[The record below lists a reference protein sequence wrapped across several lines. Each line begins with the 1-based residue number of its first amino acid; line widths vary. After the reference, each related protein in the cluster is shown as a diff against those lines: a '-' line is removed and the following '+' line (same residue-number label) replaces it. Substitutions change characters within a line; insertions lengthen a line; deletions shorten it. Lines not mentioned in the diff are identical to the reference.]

1 MLSPEYLRRI
11 TEGSE
16 QIAEELH
23 QYIIS
28 EIVSRMIARIG
39 RGEDYILTNAD
50 AWRIRTL
57 QESGELLED
66 ILAELSKYTK
76 REQQELLEA
85 FEDAGITAMS
95 YDDKIYKAA
104 GLSPVPLEQSPTMI
118 RLMER
123 NMLATMGEWKNFTR
137 TTASVA
143 QRLYIEQCDI
153 AYNHVMTGAV
163 GYTQAIKEAVNNVV
177 SDGVYVEYINKETG
191 KKRRDTI
198 ETAVARSVRTGVA
211 QACAD
216 IQLTRM
222 KEMGYGLVLTS
233 AHIGSRPSHEVWQ
246 GQVFSIDWE
255 KLKEIKPEFFQER
268 DTPEYR
274 RMLEQKAIH
283 YPDFIE
289 NCHYG
294 EADGICGVNC
304 RHHFSVWVEGM
315 PNPYAELSAQD
326 KADKGKQYEKEQRQR
341 AYERRIRKTKR
352 EVLGLQAGVDN
363 APNEKSK
370 FALQQDLDRKSYLLQ
385 KQNAAYKDYCKQNDL
400 RELQDRLMIAKWKRQ
415 NAAKA
420 RGAAK
425 RYKTAKG
432 IKTDKI
438 NL

>member
-1 MLSPEYLRRI
+1 MLSPEYLRQI

-28 EIVSRMIARIG
+28 EIVSRMMARIG

-66 ILAELSKYTK
+66 ILAELSRYTK

-85 FEDAGITAMS
+85 FEDAGITAMN
-95 YDDKIYKAA
+95 YDDKVYKAA
-104 GLSPVPLEQSPTMI
+104 GLSPVPLEQSPAMI

-123 NMLATMGEWKNFTR
+123 NMNHCLGDWKNFTR
-137 TTASVA
+137 TTASAA
-143 QRLYIEQCDI
+143 QRLYIEQCDL

-177 SDGVYVEYINKETG
+177 SDGVYVEYISKETG

-211 QACAD
+211 QATGD
-216 IQLTRM
+216 ISLKRM
-222 KEMGYGLVLTS
+222 EEMDWDLVLVSAHMGARTGDGGENPGNHSFWQGKIYSRSGKSKKFPPFSVTGYGTASGLS
-233 AHIGSRPSHEVWQ
+233 
-246 GQVFSIDWE
+246 
-255 KLKEIKPEFFQER
+255 
-268 DTPEYR
+268 
-274 RMLEQKAIH
+274 
-283 YPDFIE
+283 
-289 NCHYG
+289 
-294 EADGICGVNC
+294 GVNC
-304 RHHFSVWVEGM
+304 RHSFSPSDGEF
-315 PNPYAELSAQD
+315 NPYAGLSEQD

-341 AYERRIRKTKR
+341 TYERRIRKTKR

-363 APNEKSK
+363 APNEKAK
-370 FALQQDLDRKSYLLQ
+370 FALRQDLDRKSFLLQ

-400 RELQDRLMIAKWKRQ
+400 RELQDRLMIAKWNRQ

-432 IKTDKI
+432 ID
-438 NL
+438 

>member
-1 MLSPEYLRRI
+1 MLSPEYLRQI

-28 EIVSRMIARIG
+28 EIVSRMMARIG

-85 FEDAGITAMS
+85 FEDAGITAMN
-95 YDDKIYKAA
+95 YDDKVYKAA
-104 GLSPVPLEQSPTMI
+104 GLSPVPLEQSPAMI

-123 NMLATMGEWKNFTR
+123 NMNHCLGDWKNFTR
-137 TTASVA
+137 TTASAA
-143 QRLYIEQCDI
+143 QRLYIEQCDL

-177 SDGVYVEYINKETG
+177 SDGVTVTYPSGRK
-191 KKRRDTI
+191 DTI

-255 KLKEIKPEFFQER
+255 KLKEIKPEFFRER

-274 RMLEQKAIH
+274 RMSEQKASQ

-315 PNPYAELSAQD
+315 PNPYAGLSAQD
-326 KADKGKQYEKEQRQR
+326 KANKGKQYEKEQRQR
-341 AYERRIRKTKR
+341 TYERRIRKTKR

-363 APNEKSK
+363 APNEKAK

-385 KQNAAYKDYCKQNDL
+385 KQNAAYKAYCKQNDL
-400 RELQDRLMIAKWKRQ
+400 RELKDRLMIAKWNRQ

-432 IKTDKI
+432 IG
-438 NL
+438 

>member
-28 EIVSRMIARIG
+28 EIVSRMMARIG

-66 ILAELSKYTK
+66 ILAELSRYTK

-85 FEDAGITAMS
+85 FEDAGITAMN
-95 YDDKIYKAA
+95 YDDKVYKAA
-104 GLSPVPLEQSPTMI
+104 GLSPVPLEQSPAMI

-137 TTASVA
+137 TTVSAA
-143 QRLYIEQCDI
+143 QRLYIEQCDL
-153 AYNHVMTGAV
+153 AYNYVMTGAV

-211 QACAD
+211 QATGD
-216 IQLTRM
+216 ISLKRM
-222 KEMGYGLVLTS
+222 EEMDWDLILVS
-233 AHIGSRPSHEVWQ
+233 AHIGARTGDGGENPGNHSWWQ
-246 GQVFSIDWE
+246 GKIYSRSGKSKKFPLFS
-255 KLKEIKPEFFQER
+255 L
-268 DTPEYR
+268 TG
-274 RMLEQKAIH
+274 
-283 YPDFIE
+283 
-289 NCHYG
+289 YG
-294 EADGICGVNC
+294 TASGLSGVNC
-304 RHHFSVWVEGM
+304 RHSFGASDGEF
-315 PNPYAELSAQD
+315 NPYAELSAQD

-341 AYERRIRKTKR
+341 TYERRIRKTKR
-352 EVLGLQAGVDN
+352 EVLGMQAAVDN
-363 APNEKSK
+363 CKDEQTR
-370 FALQQDLDRKSYLLQ
+370 FTLQQDLDRKSYLLQ
-385 KQNAAYKDYCKQNDL
+385 KQNAAYKDYCKRNGL
-400 RELQDRLMIAKWKRQ
+400 RELQDRLMIAKWNRQ

-425 RYKTAKG
+425 RYKTAKKKG
-432 IKTDKI
+432 
-438 NL
+438 

>member
-1 MLSPEYLRRI
+1 MLSPEYLRQI

-28 EIVSRMIARIG
+28 EIVSRMMARIG

-66 ILAELSKYTK
+66 VLAELSKYTK

-85 FEDAGITAMS
+85 FEDAGIAAMN
-95 YDDKIYKAA
+95 YDDKIYKEA
-104 GLSPVPLEQSPTMI
+104 GLSPVPLEQSPAMI

-123 NMLATMGEWKNFTR
+123 NMNHCLGDWKNFTR
-137 TTASVA
+137 TTASAA
-143 QRLYIEQCDI
+143 QRLYIEQCDL

-216 IQLTRM
+216 IQLARM

-255 KLKEIKPEFFQER
+255 KLKEIKP
-268 DTPEYR
+268 
-274 RMLEQKAIH
+274 
-283 YPDFIE
+283 
-289 NCHYG
+289 
-294 EADGICGVNC
+294 
-304 RHHFSVWVEGM
+304 
-315 PNPYAELSAQD
+315 
-326 KADKGKQYEKEQRQR
+326 
-341 AYERRIRKTKR
+341 
-352 EVLGLQAGVDN
+352 
-363 APNEKSK
+363 
-370 FALQQDLDRKSYLLQ
+370 YL
-385 KQNAAYKDYCKQNDL
+385 
-400 RELQDRLMIAKWKRQ
+400 
-415 NAAKA
+415 
-420 RGAAK
+420 
-425 RYKTAKG
+425 
-432 IKTDKI
+432 
-438 NL
+438 

>member
-28 EIVSRMIARIG
+28 EIVSRMMARIG
-39 RGEDYILTNAD
+39 RGEDYILTSAD
-50 AWRIRTL
+50 TWRIRTL

-66 ILAELSKYTK
+66 ILAELSRYTK

-85 FEDAGITAMS
+85 FEDAGITAMN
-95 YDDKIYKAA
+95 YDDKVYKAA
-104 GLSPVPLEQSPTMI
+104 GLNPVPLEQSPAMI

-137 TTASVA
+137 TTASAA
-143 QRLYIEQCDI
+143 QRLYIEQCDL

-163 GYTQAIKEAVNNVV
+163 GYTQAIREAVNNVV
-177 SDGVYVEYINKETG
+177 NNSVTVTYLSGRK
-191 KKRRDTI
+191 DTI

-211 QACAD
+211 QATGD
-216 IQLTRM
+216 ISIKRM
-222 KEMGYGLVLTS
+222 EEMGWDLILVS
-233 AHIGSRPSHEVWQ
+233 AHMGARTGDGGENPGNHAWWQ
-246 GQVFSIDWE
+246 GKIYSRSGKSKKFPPFS
-255 KLKEIKPEFFQER
+255 L
-268 DTPEYR
+268 TG
-274 RMLEQKAIH
+274 
-283 YPDFIE
+283 
-289 NCHYG
+289 YG
-294 EADGICGVNC
+294 TASGLSGVNC
-304 RHHFSVWVEGM
+304 RHSFGASDGEF
-315 PNPYAELSAQD
+315 NPYAELSAQD
-326 KADKGKQYEKEQRQR
+326 KANKGKQYEKEQRQR
-341 AYERRIRKTKR
+341 TYERRIRKTKR

-363 APNEKSK
+363 APNEKAK

-385 KQNAAYKDYCKQNDL
+385 KQNAAYKDYCKQNGL
-400 RELQDRLMIAKWKRQ
+400 RELQDRLMIAKWNRQ

-432 IKTDKI
+432 ID
-438 NL
+438 

>member
-28 EIVSRMIARIG
+28 EIVSRMMARIG

-66 ILAELSKYTK
+66 ILVELSKYTK
-76 REQQELLEA
+76 RERQELLEA
-85 FEDAGITAMS
+85 FEDAGITAMN
-95 YDDKIYKAA
+95 YDDKVYKAA
-104 GLSPVPLEQSPTMI
+104 GLNPVPLEQSPAMI

-123 NMLATMGEWKNFTR
+123 NMNHCLGDWKNFTR

-143 QRLYIEQCDI
+143 QRLYIEQCDL

-177 SDGVYVEYINKETG
+177 SDGVYVEYISKETG

-211 QACAD
+211 QATGD
-216 IQLTRM
+216 ISLKRMEEMDWDLVLVSAHMGARTGDGGENPGNHSWWQGKIYSRSGKSKKFPPFSLT
-222 KEMGYGLVLTS
+222 GYGTASGLS
-233 AHIGSRPSHEVWQ
+233 
-246 GQVFSIDWE
+246 
-255 KLKEIKPEFFQER
+255 
-268 DTPEYR
+268 
-274 RMLEQKAIH
+274 
-283 YPDFIE
+283 
-289 NCHYG
+289 
-294 EADGICGVNC
+294 GVNC
-304 RHHFSVWVEGM
+304 RHSFGASDGEF
-315 PNPYAELSAQD
+315 NPYTGLSAQD
-326 KADKGKQYEKEQRQR
+326 KAGKGKQYKKEQRQR
-341 AYERRIRKTKR
+341 TYEWRIRKTKR
-352 EVLGLQAGVDN
+352 EVLGMQTAVDN
-363 APNEKSK
+363 CKDEQTR

-400 RELQDRLMIAKWKRQ
+400 RELQDRLMIAKWNRQ

-432 IKTDKI
+432 ID
-438 NL
+438 

>member
-1 MLSPEYLRRI
+1 M
-11 TEGSE
+11 
-16 QIAEELH
+16 
-23 QYIIS
+23 
-28 EIVSRMIARIG
+28 MARIG

-85 FEDAGITAMS
+85 FEDAGITAMN
-95 YDDKIYKAA
+95 YDDKVYKAA
-104 GLSPVPLEQSPTMI
+104 GLSPVPLEQSPAMI

-123 NMLATMGEWKNFTR
+123 NMNHCLEDWKNFTR
-137 TTASVA
+137 TTASAA
-143 QRLYIEQCDI
+143 QRLYIEQCDL

-211 QACAD
+211 QATGD
-216 IQLTRM
+216 ISLKRM
-222 KEMGYGLVLTS
+222 EEMDWDLVLVSAHMGARTGDGGENPGNHSWWQGKIYSRSGKNKKFPPFSVTGYGTASGLS
-233 AHIGSRPSHEVWQ
+233 
-246 GQVFSIDWE
+246 
-255 KLKEIKPEFFQER
+255 
-268 DTPEYR
+268 
-274 RMLEQKAIH
+274 
-283 YPDFIE
+283 
-289 NCHYG
+289 
-294 EADGICGVNC
+294 GINC
-304 RHHFSVWVEGM
+304 RHSFGSSDGEF
-315 PNPYAELSAQD
+315 NPYAELSEQD
-326 KADKGKQYEKEQRQR
+326 KADRGKLYEKEQRQR
-341 AYERRIRKTKR
+341 TYERRIRKTKR

-363 APNEKSK
+363 APNEKAK

-400 RELQDRLMIAKWKRQ
+400 RELQDRLMIAKWNRQ

-432 IKTDKI
+432 ID
-438 NL
+438 

>member
-28 EIVSRMIARIG
+28 EIVSRMMARIG

-85 FEDAGITAMS
+85 FEDAGITAMN
-95 YDDKIYKAA
+95 YDDKVYKAA
-104 GLSPVPLEQSPTMI
+104 GLSPVPLEQSPAMI

-123 NMLATMGEWKNFTR
+123 NMNHCLGEWKNFTR
-137 TTASVA
+137 TTASAA
-143 QRLYIEQCDI
+143 QRLYIEQCDL

-177 SDGVYVEYINKETG
+177 SDGVTVTYPSGRK
-191 KKRRDTI
+191 DTI

-246 GQVFSIDWE
+246 GQAFSIDWE

-274 RMLEQKAIH
+274 RMLEQKSSQ

-304 RHHFSVWVEGM
+304 RHHFSVWAEGM

-326 KADKGKQYEKEQRQR
+326 KSDKGKQYEKEQRQR

-352 EVLGLQAGVDN
+352 EVLGMQAAIDN
-363 APNEKSK
+363 CKDEQAR

-385 KQNAAYKDYCKQNDL
+385 KQNAAYKDYCKQNGL
-400 RELQDRLMIAKWKRQ
+400 RELQDRLMIAKWNRQ

-420 RGAAK
+420 RGAAR

-432 IKTDKI
+432 ID
-438 NL
+438 

>member
-1 MLSPEYLRRI
+1 MLSPEYLRQI
-11 TEGSE
+11 TEDSE

-28 EIVSRMIARIG
+28 EIVSRMMARIG

-66 ILAELSKYTK
+66 ILTELSKYTK
-76 REQQELLEA
+76 RERQELLEA
-85 FEDAGITAMS
+85 FEDAGITAMN

-104 GLSPVPLEQSPTMI
+104 GLSPVPLEQSPAMI

-137 TTASVA
+137 TTASAA
-143 QRLYIEQCDI
+143 QRLYIEQCDL

-274 RMLEQKAIH
+274 RMLEQKASQ

-326 KADKGKQYEKEQRQR
+326 KANKGKQYEKEQRQR
-341 AYERRIRKTKR
+341 TYERRIRKAKR
-352 EVLGLQAGVDN
+352 EVLGMQTAVDN
-363 APNEKSK
+363 CKDEQTR

-400 RELQDRLMIAKWKRQ
+400 RELKDRLMIAKWNRQ

-432 IKTDKI
+432 ID
-438 NL
+438 

>member
-1 MLSPEYLRRI
+1 M
-11 TEGSE
+11 
-16 QIAEELH
+16 
-23 QYIIS
+23 
-28 EIVSRMIARIG
+28 MARIG

-66 ILAELSKYTK
+66 ILAELSRYTK

-85 FEDAGITAMS
+85 FEDAGITAMN

-104 GLSPVPLEQSPTMI
+104 GLSPVPLEQSPAMI

-137 TTASVA
+137 TTASAA
-143 QRLYIEQCDI
+143 QRLYIEQCDL
-153 AYNHVMTGAV
+153 AYNHVMTGAA

-274 RMLEQKAIH
+274 RMLEQKASQ

-341 AYERRIRKTKR
+341 TYERRIRKTKR
-352 EVLGLQAGVDN
+352 EVLGMQAAVDN
-363 APNEKSK
+363 CKDEQTR

-400 RELQDRLMIAKWKRQ
+400 RELKDRLMIAKWNRQ
-415 NAAKA
+415 NAVKA

-432 IKTDKI
+432 I
-438 NL
+438 N